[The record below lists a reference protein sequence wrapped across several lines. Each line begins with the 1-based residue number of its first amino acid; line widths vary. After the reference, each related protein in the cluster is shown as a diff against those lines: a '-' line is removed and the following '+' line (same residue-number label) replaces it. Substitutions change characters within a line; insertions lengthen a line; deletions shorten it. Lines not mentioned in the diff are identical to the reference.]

1 MSAGRFPT
9 RLQFALVAALLCGAP
24 SAHADRIDDLSR
36 ALTRDPSWRVRLQ
49 AAVVL
54 GKLGDR
60 RAEPALVE
68 ALRDSN
74 ETVRGLSAQV
84 LGDLGDLRARGPLER
99 ARRDRSSFVRDRVR
113 VALARLRPTAPP
125 IARPQPGLVHVEVG
139 GIGAKVRHTPPEL
152 TARLRVLLT
161 RDLAHTPGV
170 TLDGAPMSGFVI
182 DSAIT
187 NLARRT
193 DGPYIEISCEVSLVV
208 GRLPSKAMVMMTSGG
223 ATVQTARVGFRPSQE
238 LMMQADALEG
248 AVSSAHEN
256 LVAFLRSQQPPTA
269 GRNARR

>member
-1 MSAGRFPT
+1 
-9 RLQFALVAALLCGAP
+9 LALVAALLCGAS
-24 SAHADRIDDLSR
+24 SAHADRIGDLSR

-68 ALRDSN
+68 ALRDPN

-84 LGDLGDLRARGPLER
+84 LGDLGDLRARGPLES
-99 ARRDRSSFVRDRVR
+99 ARRDRSAFVRDKVR
-113 VALARLRPTAPP
+113 VALAHLRPPP
-125 IARPQPGLVHVEVG
+125 PVARPQPGLVHVEVG

-152 TARLRVLLT
+152 TAKLRALLT

-187 NLARRT
+187 SLTRRT
-193 DGPYIEISCEVSLVV
+193 DGQYLEISCEVSLVV

-223 ATVQTARVGFRPSQE
+223 ATVQTPRVGFRPGQE

-248 AVSSAHEN
+248 AVNSAHEN
-256 LVAFLRSQQPPTA
+256 LLAFLRTQQQPTA